1 MYSLKF
7 SFVRCV
13 LLGESLTNNIGP
25 LCENNLLETLAHQ
38 AEQCW
43 TIFLLGFKQLGKDL
57 WHEVRKCECEQIL
70 GSKLRLVRHNV
81 SCDIICVF
89 FKGDLDLIRLFQPF
103 LINLSGMPLVPREV
117 Q

>member
-1 MYSLKF
+1 MS
-7 SFVRCV
+7 
-13 LLGESLTNNIGP
+13 
-25 LCENNLLETLAHQ
+25 
-38 AEQCW
+38 
-43 TIFLLGFKQLGKDL
+43 KDL
-57 WHEVRKCECEQIL
+57 QLEVGKLERKEIL